1 MSVKL
6 SNLSLSF
13 IFVISDNF
21 INISYLSIFSCVVV
35 NNLLSLS
42 SNSFVMSLGSEDT
55 SFEAIFGLD
64 FYRKIFETAPITI
77 LAI

>member
-1 MSVKL
+1 M
-6 SNLSLSF
+6 
-13 IFVISDNF
+13 
-21 INISYLSIFSCVVV
+21 SIFSCVVV